1 MLHLE
6 KKHVAYIDKTF
17 LTNNIGSC
25 KHTRRLPV
33 HRRECYI
40 LAITKIQLAN
50 ITVFNSLE
58 LPLSR
63 GMNVFIG
70 ENGVGK
76 THIMKLLY
84 SACKAVRH
92 DVSFAQKVAKVF
104 MPDGASIHRLISR
117 KKNIKTGSVTIY
129 SDSAKISMN
138 ITSQTKKWDA
148 DVRGEENWEQQL
160 STLTSTF
167 IPAKEILSNGWHFE
181 AAVHVGNV
189 EFDETYVDVV
199 TAAKIDISAGRDPE
213 SRKNYL
219 EILQKATKGKVL
231 LEEDRFYL
239 RPGNQAKIEFSLV
252 AEGIRKLALLWQL
265 IKNGTLEK
273 GAVLFWDEPEANLNP
288 KYIPVV
294 AEMLLE
300 LQRNGVQVFVS
311 THDYFLTKYLEIKR
325 TANDEILYHSLYWQN
340 ADVVCET
347 QTALAALSHNT
358 IAETFQQ
365 MYKDEIRKAMD

>member
-213 SRKNYL
+213 SR
-219 EILQKATKGKVL
+219 
-231 LEEDRFYL
+231 
-239 RPGNQAKIEFSLV
+239 
-252 AEGIRKLALLWQL
+252 
-265 IKNGTLEK
+265 
-273 GAVLFWDEPEANLNP
+273 
-288 KYIPVV
+288 
-294 AEMLLE
+294 
-300 LQRNGVQVFVS
+300 
-311 THDYFLTKYLEIKR
+311 
-325 TANDEILYHSLYWQN
+325 
-340 ADVVCET
+340 
-347 QTALAALSHNT
+347 
-358 IAETFQQ
+358 
-365 MYKDEIRKAMD
+365 

>member
-104 MPDGASIHRLISR
+104 MPDGASIHRLI
-117 KKNIKTGSVTIY
+117 
-129 SDSAKISMN
+129 
-138 ITSQTKKWDA
+138 
-148 DVRGEENWEQQL
+148 
-160 STLTSTF
+160 
-167 IPAKEILSNGWHFE
+167 
-181 AAVHVGNV
+181 NV
-189 EFDETYVDVV
+189 
-199 TAAKIDISAGRDPE
+199 
-213 SRKNYL
+213 
-219 EILQKATKGKVL
+219 
-231 LEEDRFYL
+231 
-239 RPGNQAKIEFSLV
+239 
-252 AEGIRKLALLWQL
+252 
-265 IKNGTLEK
+265 
-273 GAVLFWDEPEANLNP
+273 
-288 KYIPVV
+288 
-294 AEMLLE
+294 
-300 LQRNGVQVFVS
+300 
-311 THDYFLTKYLEIKR
+311 
-325 TANDEILYHSLYWQN
+325 
-340 ADVVCET
+340 C
-347 QTALAALSHNT
+347 
-358 IAETFQQ
+358 
-365 MYKDEIRKAMD
+365 